1 MSVAH
6 PDPERLALAALPAE
20 PDDPAVTAH
29 LRGCARCRAEVDD
42 LRRIVEL
49 AREGGVVDPLPA
61 PPPRVWQAI
70 EAELGL
76 PGGSNGRIGHAVP
89 HDAQPHDA
97 QPHDAQPRVARLHGT
112 DPGPASNGT
121 PDTAHVVAPRRAAAR
136 RRQHVRRRRILVPLV
151 AAAVGLV
158 VGLGAGRALAPDP
171 PSPPAVRLVGQLAS
185 VTELDPA
192 ASGTVTMADDA
203 GQRQMVVQVRGVTNL
218 AGGDHLEAWLMD
230 STGTRLVP
238 LGALTGGGGEF
249 RATFAVPADL
259 PLEEFGRVD
268 VSAERWDGDPGH
280 SSRSLVRGS
289 L

>member
-76 PGGSNGRIGHAVP
+76 PGGSNGRVGSAVP
-89 HDAQPHDA
+89 HDAE
-97 QPHDAQPRVARLHGT
+97 PRVARLHDT
-112 DPGPASNGT
+112 DSGPTSTNGT

-171 PSPPAVRLVGQLAS
+171 PPPPEVRLVGQLAS
-185 VTELDPA
+185 VSELDPA

-230 STGTRLVP
+230 PTGTRLVP

>member
-1 MSVAH
+1 VSTPH

-29 LRGCARCRAEVDD
+29 LRGCAQCRTEVAD
-42 LRRIVEL
+42 LRWTVEL
-49 AREGGVVDPLPA
+49 VREGGVGDPLPA

-70 EAELGL
+70 AAELSL
-76 PGGSNGRIGHAVP
+76 PGGPNGRTAGAVAHHTDEP
-89 HDAQPHDA
+89 RAVRLRGPDA
-97 QPHDAQPRVARLHGT
+97 
-112 DPGPASNGT
+112 GPAAANGASDT
-121 PDTAHVVAPRRAAAR
+121 PHVTTPRRSPARRRPAAR
-136 RRQHVRRRRILVPLV
+136 RRGIPVALV

-171 PSPPAVRLVGQLAS
+171 PPPPAVRLVGQLTS

-192 ASGTVTMADDA
+192 ASGTVTMADAA

-230 STGTRLVP
+230 PTGTRLVP
-238 LGALTGGGGEF
+238 LGALVGRAGEF
-249 RATFAVPADL
+249 QATFVVPDDL